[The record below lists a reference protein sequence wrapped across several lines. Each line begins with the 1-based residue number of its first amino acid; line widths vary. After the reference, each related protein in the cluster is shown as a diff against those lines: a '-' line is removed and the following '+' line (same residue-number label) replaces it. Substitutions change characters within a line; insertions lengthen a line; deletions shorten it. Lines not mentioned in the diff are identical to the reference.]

1 MGTGVQQPNQHVRTA
16 FPARSGANATSWGAT
31 SDAAA
36 GSTSSD
42 PTSRRSG
49 ARKTESPT
57 TDRAR
62 LVSRGR
68 ATQEVRDGYCGAAR
82 RQGETLPIASSG
94 RTTPRAPLV
103 FPRSHSSPRAAI
115 SCRHSK
121 VSVTNISPPEKPRRC
136 MGSNYESCALTRG
149 NLRVGAA
156 RNVVGIVRR
165 DLQRREAI

>member
-1 MGTGVQQPNQHVRTA
+1 MKSTITGEPSMTGWRHATAFMAVVALLLDAHTGVWAQGSNNRTNTFEQRFPPAQVPTPPAGEQPPTQPPVRQAPTQP
-16 FPARSGANATSWGAT
+16 PADQVR
-31 SDAAA
+31 
-36 GSTSSD
+36 
-42 PTSRRSG
+42 
-49 ARKTESPT
+49 ARPPT

-68 ATQEVRDGYCGAAR
+68 ATQEARDGYYGAAR

-121 VSVTNISPPEKPRRC
+121 VSVTNISPPE
-136 MGSNYESCALTRG
+136 
-149 NLRVGAA
+149 
-156 RNVVGIVRR
+156 
-165 DLQRREAI
+165 